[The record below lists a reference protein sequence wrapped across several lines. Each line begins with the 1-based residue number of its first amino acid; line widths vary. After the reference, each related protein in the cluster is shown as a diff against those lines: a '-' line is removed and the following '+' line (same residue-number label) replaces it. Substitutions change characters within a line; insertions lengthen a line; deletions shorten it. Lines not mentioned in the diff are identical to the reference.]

1 MRRKYSSKEARTTRR
16 KGKQR
21 ASVDAGEKARSAA
34 KFKFLRLF
42 EPVPE
47 IEILR
52 VVYLWRSAEII
63 SRVGNRASCVRS
75 CVPARSLRKKNA
87 TYSLSARVPKPVHDL
102 CVASAISSVVHRRK
116 GRAVHK
122 ESGRKSVDWSKR
134 PFYHATRKF
143 IGSVVIQHVFPRYD
157 LDACYL
163 VSFLA
168 SLLYVK
174 THGLKYSR
182 DEAEDQVH
190 RMVLFT
196 IWGEWIRLKLP
207 ESFRFSELSQNWI
220 RRFWRIV
227 VRIRQVSS
235 S

>member
-1 MRRKYSSKEARTTRR
+1 MRRQYRSKEARTTRR

-21 ASVDAGEKARSAA
+21 VSVDAGEKARSAA

-75 CVPARSLRKKNA
+75 CVPARFLRKKKNA

-102 CVASAISSVVHRRK
+102 RVVSAISSVVHRRK

-122 ESGRKSVDWSKR
+122 ESGRKSVDCWKR

-143 IGSVVIQHVFPRYD
+143 IGFVVIQHAFPRYHR
-157 LDACYL
+157 DACHL
-163 VSFLA
+163 ASFLA
-168 SLLYVK
+168 SLVYVK
-174 THGLKYSR
+174 LAGWSRGSSTHDGTFCHLERMSPLKTCRILSFLR
-182 DEAEDQVH
+182 T
-190 RMVLFT
+190 L
-196 IWGEWIRLKLP
+196 IKLDT
-207 ESFRFSELSQNWI
+207 
-220 RRFWRIV
+220 
-227 VRIRQVSS
+227 
-235 S
+235 

>member
-1 MRRKYSSKEARTTRR
+1 MRRQYRSKEARTTRR

-21 ASVDAGEKARSAA
+21 VSVDAGEKARSAA

-75 CVPARSLRKKNA
+75 CVPARFLRKKKNA

-102 CVASAISSVVHRRK
+102 RVVSAISSVVHRRK

-122 ESGRKSVDWSKR
+122 ESGRKSVDCWKR
-134 PFYHATRKF
+134 PFYHATRNS
-143 IGSVVIQHVFPRYD
+143 SV
-157 LDACYL
+157 L
-163 VSFLA
+163 
-168 SLLYVK
+168 LLYN
-174 THGLKYSR
+174 
-182 DEAEDQVH
+182 
-190 RMVLFT
+190 MLFLGT
-196 IWGEWIRLKLP
+196 IEMRATWPAFLR
-207 ESFRFSELSQNWI
+207 
-220 RRFWRIV
+220 V
-227 VRIRQVSS
+227 
-235 S
+235 